1 MVCKAGRLED
11 VRFLTGRG
19 RYTADVVPEDTLH
32 AVFVRS
38 AIARGHIR
46 KIAVEAARTAP
57 NIVAVLTADDTARDD
72 VANMVWTGTP
82 VRDDGFS
89 GVESQRPLLSGSVI
103 RHLGEPICMIVG
115 KTRQSAMDAAEL
127 INISY
132 EADEKVALTLNEV
145 KGPLVWPQSP
155 DNIASV
161 HYLGD
166 SVAVKTAL
174 NMSAHKVQL
183 DFDISKVAACPIEM
197 RSALGAIDKNGRLCL
212 TTSTQSPFAL
222 LGELSAL
229 FKLPKNQ
236 IRVLAQDVGG
246 SFGMKGT
253 LYREDALVVW
263 AAKRLNKPVYWSA
276 DRSESFLSD
285 EHGRAVCGS
294 AVLGLDDEGMFT
306 GLWVEAKTDAGA
318 YLSRRTKG
326 LLNNIGGVAGQYGT
340 PAIAAELL
348 FYYTNTM
355 QTSPYRG
362 FGRPEA
368 TYIIERLIDKAARQL
383 GADALALRQKNLI
396 APSQMPYQT
405 GLTYIYDCGDFPKVV
420 AAAAEEADYF
430 GFNHRREQSEDRGL
444 LRGIGISN
452 PIEVAGGPFKQ
463 VRKDIACIT
472 AQADGKIK
480 IDTGLMSVGQGHET
494 AVSRLASEVLEVPL
508 QRIIYA
514 QGDTDLLPDGRGN
527 GGSAATVVGVSAVK
541 VALGDFLSEAKSIAS
556 SVAGCPASDVTYARG
571 EFCAPGGHK
580 FTWEEISRLS
590 NKSGGLSVQSEFAPK
605 DVTYPNGCHIC
616 EVEIDPNTG
625 KVQFCSYV
633 VVEDVGTVLNPELVE
648 GQMHGGIAQGIG
660 QAIGEVLRFGENG
673 QLLTGSF
680 LDYPMP
686 IAGDLPSFRIKTL
699 AVPTQINPLGA
710 KGVGEAGTVGALAA
724 TMNAISDALASAG
737 VVDFEMPATPYRV
750 WKALNSA
757 TPPFHYQKIS
767 VNQSGDPEKS

>member
-1 MVCKAGRLED
+1 MRTEVTYRDFFKFMSEEVSRHMGRRED
-11 VRFLTGRG
+11 LRFLIGHGRF
-19 RYTADVVPEDTLH
+19 TADLVPDDTLH

-46 KIAVEAARTAP
+46 QIEVQAARAAP
-57 NIVAVLTADDTARDD
+57 NIIAVLTADDTARDNIS
-72 VANMVWTGTP
+72 NMVWTGSP
-82 VRDDGFS
+82 VRDDGLT

-115 KTRQSAMDAAEL
+115 RTRQSAMDAAEL

-132 EADEKVALTLNEV
+132 EADQEVALTLGEL
-145 KGPLVWPQSP
+145 KGPLVWPESP
-155 DNIASV
+155 DNIASLHV
-161 HYLGD
+161 LGD
-166 SVAVKTAL
+166 KVAVEAAID
-174 NMSAHKVQL
+174 MSAHQVHL

-212 TTSTQSPFAL
+212 TTSAQSPFAL
-222 LGELSAL
+222 HGELADL
-229 FKLPKNQ
+229 FNLPKDQ
-236 IRVLAQDVGG
+236 IRVLAPDVGG

-263 AAKRLNKPVYWSA
+263 AAKRLNKPVYWFA

-285 EHGRAVCGS
+285 EHARAVCGS
-294 AVLGLDDEGMFT
+294 AILGLDDDGMFT

-326 LLNNIGGVAGQYGT
+326 LLNNIGGVAGQYRT

-348 FYYTNTM
+348 FYFSNTM

-405 GLTYIYDCGDFPKVV
+405 GLTYSYDCGDFPKVV
-420 AAAAEEADYF
+420 AAAADEADYY
-430 GFNHRREQSEDRGL
+430 GFARRREQSEGRGL

-494 AVSRLASEVLEVPL
+494 AVSRLASDVLNVPL
-508 QRIIYA
+508 EQIIYS
-514 QGDTDLLPDGRGN
+514 QGDTDLLPEGRGN

-541 VALGDFLSEAKSIAS
+541 IALGDFLSEAKSIAS
-556 SVAGCPASDVTYARG
+556 SVAGCPVNAVTYARG
-571 EFCAPGGHK
+571 EFSAPGGHN

-590 NKSGGLSVQSEFAPK
+590 NIAGGLSVLSEFAPK

-616 EVEIDPNTG
+616 EVEIDPSTG
-625 KVQFCSYV
+625 KIHFSSYV

-660 QAIGEVLRFGENG
+660 QALGEVLRFDKKG

-686 IAGDLPSFRIKTL
+686 IAADLPNFKIKTL
-699 AVPTQINPLGA
+699 AVPTKINPLGA
-710 KGVGEAGTVGALAA
+710 KGVGEAGTVGALSA

-750 WKALNSA
+750 WKALN
-757 TPPFHYQKIS
+757 TTR
-767 VNQSGDPEKS
+767 